1 MGEVREFKAGW
12 SIVRQSEEFEMDR
25 RTVARRIR
33 DAWIP
38 PAGVRNG
45 YDVYQLARV
54 APAILGFTRGEV
66 ATVDPR
72 DLPPTERRAYFQSEN
87 ERLEAEKTMARL
99 VPAAEMEADYADLVG
114 TMVQFLNDLPQVLA
128 RDCELGPAQLDRIQ
142 QACDE
147 AREALQSRLD
157 EREALTVGEIGDDL
171 EEP

>member
-12 SIVRQSEEFEMDR
+12 SIVRLSEEFEMDR

-66 ATVDPR
+66 ATVDR
-72 DLPPTERRAYFQSEN
+72 SRRKHWTRS
-87 ERLEAEKTMARL
+87 
-99 VPAAEMEADYADLVG
+99 
-114 TMVQFLNDLPQVLA
+114 
-128 RDCELGPAQLDRIQ
+128 
-142 QACDE
+142 
-147 AREALQSRLD
+147 
-157 EREALTVGEIGDDL
+157 
-171 EEP
+171 